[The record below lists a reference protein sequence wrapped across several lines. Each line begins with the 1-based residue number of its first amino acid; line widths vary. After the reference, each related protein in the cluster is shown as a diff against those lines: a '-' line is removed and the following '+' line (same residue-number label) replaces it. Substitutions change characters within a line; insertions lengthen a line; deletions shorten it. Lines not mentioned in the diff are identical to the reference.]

1 MNKTILYVE
10 DQFELRAIHS
20 LYLERHGYRVL
31 TAEDGATALRLAS
44 EHDPDLILMDCALP
58 VVDGILATE
67 YLRRLPRMSATPVVL
82 LTAMSFGAVGRRARE
97 AGCSGFV
104 QKPCTPR
111 RLLEEV
117 ESWIGPARPAETD
130 S

>member
-1 MNKTILYVE
+1 MTKTILYVE
-10 DQFELRAIHS
+10 DQLELRAMHS

-31 TAEDGATALRLAS
+31 TAEDGAAGLRLAT
-44 EHDPDLILMDCALP
+44 EQNPDLILMDCALP
-58 VVDGILATE
+58 VVDGIVATE
-67 YLRRLPRMSATPVVL
+67 MLRRFPQLADTPVVL

-97 AGCSGFV
+97 AGCSGFMH
-104 QKPCTPR
+104 KPCTPR

-117 ESWIGPARPAETD
+117 ESWIGPPAPADEA